1 MKQEQKQEQTQI
13 QLVKM
18 MSLNGWLESLV
29 ELDRYENLPYNYE
42 FAKYAKGKMLDDV
55 NFSIT
60 QTLAPVK
67 QIKED
72 IRDNSLS
79 FKKRFISIILEFQ
92 SLRTKP
98 DFDIIDELCSI
109 VISNAIGI
117 PKDVPFRITKEELEL
132 TEENLNEFIA
142 NIGKSQNEV
151 EKKIKEFVE
160 GGKIVKFS
168 MLDSKEKDLKKG
180 LERYKNLHSN
190 IYNDIN
196 EFLSQQ

>member
-18 MSLNGWLESLV
+18 MSLNGWLEALL

-55 NFSIT
+55 NFCIT

-72 IRDNSLS
+72 IRDNSIS
-79 FKKRFISIILEFQ
+79 FRKRFVTIVLEFQ
-92 SLRTKP
+92 SLRTKH
-98 DFDIIDELCSI
+98 DFDIIDELCLI

-117 PKDVPFRITKEELEL
+117 SKDVPFRITKNEIEL
-132 TEENLNEFIA
+132 TEEQLNEFIS
-142 NIGKSQNEV
+142 NIGKSQYEV
-151 EKKIKEFVE
+151 ENKIKQLV
-160 GGKIVKFS
+160 GGGEIVKFV
-168 MLDSKEKDLKKG
+168 MLDSKEKDYKKG
-180 LERYKNLHSN
+180 LERYRNLHSN

-196 EFLSQQ
+196 KYLAQ